1 MEQDIRRLIGE
12 KIRYYRKARGY
23 TLTAFAGILH
33 RSKSAISK
41 YERGEVSI
49 DINTLHEIAA
59 ALEVPLFQLID
70 DGSMAAAPVLF
81 PPTEQPPEKPQLF
94 YCYMW
99 GGHDKA
105 YLSKHVLLLGET
117 TSALYSEIESEAH
130 YQRCKYFYTG
140 EVRRTET
147 FCRVFL
153 VNTIHRDDLAIV
165 EFQRPL
171 SSDSLLFGFLAS
183 FSIGVNFPIAT
194 RILLSSHRITDE
206 DRLRTLLPFSKED
219 WKSYKLRNAFFVP
232 HRNTVT
238 DANRSD
244 EQ

>member
-1 MEQDIRRLIGE
+1 MEQDINHRIGE

-33 RSKSAISK
+33 RSKSALSK

-49 DINTLHEIAA
+49 DIHTLNEIAN
-59 ALEVPLFQLID
+59 ALGIPLVQLID
-70 DGSMAAAPVLF
+70 DGGMAAAPALF
-81 PPTEQPPEKPQLF
+81 HPAERPPEKPQLF

-105 YLSKHVLLLGET
+105 YLSRHVLLLGEST
-117 TSALYSEIESEAH
+117 GVLYSEIESEEH
-130 YQRCKYFYTG
+130 YQRCKYYYTG
-140 EVRRTET
+140 EVRQTET

-153 VNTIHRDDLAIV
+153 VNPIHRDDLAII

-171 SSDSLLFGFLAS
+171 NNNSLTFGFLAS
-183 FSIGVNFPIAT
+183 FSIGINFPIAT
-194 RILLSSHRITDE
+194 RILLSAHRISNE
-206 DRLRTLLPFSKED
+206 AKLRELLPFSKED

-232 HRNTVT
+232 HRNALM
-238 DANRSD
+238 DANLP
-244 EQ
+244 